1 MKIILVA
8 FALSALFLGVMVSH
22 SRTLDALSERTVKA
36 QSFAAKK
43 LARAPLAV
51 EVYQPF

>member
-22 SRTLDALSERTVKA
+22 SRTLDTLSERTVKA
-36 QSFAAKK
+36 ESFTPKK
-43 LARAPLAV
+43 LARSALAV
-51 EVYQPF
+51 EPYQPF